1 MNPDHVERALA
12 ALPRFD
18 SDERRAARTRMR
30 CQLALQRRAPAVVR
44 VTSSIEPIALT
55 ILQPVAIAGCFL
67 FLMMMLGT
75 AVRIV
80 SLTPW

>member
-1 MNPDHVERALA
+1 MNPDHIDRSLA

-18 SDERRAARTRMR
+18 SSERRAARTRSR
-30 CQLALQRRAPAVVR
+30 CHAALRRRAPAAAR
-44 VTSSIEPIALT
+44 ETTPIAWT
-55 ILQPVAIAGCFL
+55 ILQPLAIAGCFL
-67 FLMMMLGT
+67 FLVMMLGQ

>member
-1 MNPDHVERALA
+1 MNPDHIERALA

-18 SDERRAARTRMR
+18 SDERRAARTRSL
-30 CQLALQRRAPAVVR
+30 CHAALRRRAPAAACATPPV
-44 VTSSIEPIALT
+44 ALT
-55 ILQPVAIAGCFL
+55 ILQPVAIVGCFV
-67 FLMMMLGT
+67 FLVMMLGQ